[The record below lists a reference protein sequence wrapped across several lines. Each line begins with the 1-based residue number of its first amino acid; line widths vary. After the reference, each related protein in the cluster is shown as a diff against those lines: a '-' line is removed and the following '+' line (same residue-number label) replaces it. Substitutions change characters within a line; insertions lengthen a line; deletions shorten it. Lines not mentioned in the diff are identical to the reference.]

1 MFHFSNIIEKLA
13 GEAREAGV
21 DLPHHNTKPED
32 LDNRELV
39 KVRNSF
45 RAIARSV
52 LSKLEGL
59 PATAP
64 ESESRALGKLHDL
77 ALNGWD
83 ILSEEVDLRT
93 IDNSEETR
101 NSQRPP
107 MGGTAMGVDAGGWHS
122 GGYNEDSFAGRV
134 RLTSAGLV
142 PTFRSKDGE
151 EIRVLSSRQALAKPN
166 AWRGPSLGDLVRA
179 MALGPRNDEEARAL
193 AEGTGSAG
201 GFTVPEPLS
210 AQFIDR
216 LRAKSVVFQ
225 AGALTV
231 PMTSKTLQFAR
242 VETDPTMAW
251 RAENAAITES
261 DPTFAAVTLE
271 AKSLAGFTRV
281 SRELM
286 EDSLNIGSILE
297 NIFAQAAALEF
308 DRAALFGTGA
318 DNQPTGIFNTSGINS
333 VSMGTNGAAFTNY
346 DPLIDLLYEMQ
357 LDNAP
362 EPTAMIWHP
371 RTGRDLA
378 KLRTGDGYPLPQ
390 PDMVARVPKLDTT
403 SVPITQTQGSASNA
417 SAVIAGDFRNLLIG
431 IRSDIR
437 IEVLREPGFENHQ
450 FVVVCHMRGDV
461 IPMHK
466 ACFAKLIG
474 VIPPA

>member
-1 MFHFSNIIEKLA
+1 MFHFSNIVEQLA
-13 GEAREAGV
+13 SEARAAGV
-21 DLPHHNTKPED
+21 DLPHPKVTLDEM
-32 LDNRELV
+32 DNREIV
-39 KVRNSF
+39 KTRNGF
-45 RAIARSV
+45 RSIARHV
-52 LSKLEGL
+52 MGKLEAL
-59 PATAP
+59 PDNAP
-64 ESESRALGKLHDL
+64 EKEARELGKLHDL

-83 ILSEEVDLRT
+83 ILSEEYDLRA
-93 IDNSEETR
+93 IDNSDEAR

-107 MGGTAMGVDAGGWHS
+107 MGGQSFGVDLGNTYAS
-122 GGYNEDSFAGRV
+122 DSFAGRV
-134 RLTSAGLV
+134 KLTPSGLV
-142 PTFRSKDGE
+142 PTWRSKDGE
-151 EIRVLSSRQALAKPN
+151 EIRVLSSREALAKRN
-166 AWRGPSLGDLVRA
+166 EWRGPSLGDLVRA
-179 MALGPRNDEEARAL
+179 MAIGPRNDEEQRAL

-201 GFTVPEPLS
+201 GFTVPAPLS

-242 VETDPTMAW
+242 VETDPTMGW

-261 DPTFAAVTLE
+261 DPTFAAVTLD

-286 EDSLNIGSILE
+286 EDSVNIGPILE

-318 DNQPTGIFNTSGINS
+318 DNQPTGVFNTSGINS
-333 VSMGTNGAAFTNY
+333 VSMGTNGAALDDY

-357 LDNAP
+357 VDNAAD
-362 EPTAMIWHP
+362 PTAMIWHP

-378 KLRTGDGYPLPQ
+378 KLKTGDGYPLPQ

-417 SAVIAGDFRNLLIG
+417 TSVIAGDFRDLLVG

-461 IPMHK
+461 ALAHK
-466 ACFAKLIG
+466 ASFAKLIG
-474 VIPPA
+474 IIPPA